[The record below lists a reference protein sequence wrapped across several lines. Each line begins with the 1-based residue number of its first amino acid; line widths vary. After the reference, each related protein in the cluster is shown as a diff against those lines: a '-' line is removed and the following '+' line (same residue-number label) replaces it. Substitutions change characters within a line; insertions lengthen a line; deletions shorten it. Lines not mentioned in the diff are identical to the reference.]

1 MTTLTIVIP
10 CFNEKESLSDLIKNI
25 KILNNKIKFIILE
38 NGSSDG
44 SYEYLNK
51 IKGELPNNIVVHFKK
66 ENTGYGSGVY
76 EGLNKIQNS
85 KYIGWIHGDLQFEFT
100 KLNQTYVELKNIE
113 NKYRKVFYKGI
124 RTGRSNTEKFI
135 SLMMGF
141 IASLVLKEKFTE
153 INAQPTIFS
162 YDLLEKIDDPPNDF
176 SFDTYVYWLALKND
190 YRIIRKNFDFP
201 PRVYGNSKW
210 NFGIKSRL
218 IFGINLFKYF
228 LELRIKPY

>member
-1 MTTLTIVIP
+1 
-10 CFNEKESLSDLIKNI
+10 
-25 KILNNKIKFIILE
+25 
-38 NGSSDG
+38 
-44 SYEYLNK
+44 
-51 IKGELPNNIVVHFKK
+51 
-66 ENTGYGSGVY
+66 
-76 EGLNKIQNS
+76 
-85 KYIGWIHGDLQFEFT
+85 
-100 KLNQTYVELKNIE
+100 
-113 NKYRKVFYKGI
+113 
-124 RTGRSNTEKFI
+124 
-135 SLMMGF
+135 MMGF

-190 YRIIRKNFDFP
+190 YKIIRKNFDFP

-228 LELRIKPY
+228 LELRIKSY

>member
-100 KLNQTYVELKNIE
+100 KLNQMFK
-113 NKYRKVFYKGI
+113 
-124 RTGRSNTEKFI
+124 
-135 SLMMGF
+135 
-141 IASLVLKEKFTE
+141 
-153 INAQPTIFS
+153 IFS
-162 YDLLEKIDDPPNDF
+162 KAIHN
-176 SFDTYVYWLALKND
+176 KD
-190 YRIIRKNFDFP
+190 Y
-201 PRVYGNSKW
+201 
-210 NFGIKSRL
+210 
-218 IFGINLFKYF
+218 
-228 LELRIKPY
+228 